1 MSELYSF
8 FTTLLSAEK
17 LGSPTPT
24 NTSLSASGVNTI
36 SLSTSD
42 IGISF
47 TPNDTLTGSLV
58 LTTVQGSKF
67 RIDSSYHRDNSQ
79 MVLLKSDGSGTIFQF
94 ASGGSAGVAL
104 SAGYTTFTTGES
116 RRKWVYGY
124 R

>member
-1 MSELYSF
+1 
-8 FTTLLSAEK
+8 
-17 LGSPTPT
+17 
-24 NTSLSASGVNTI
+24 
-36 SLSTSD
+36 
-42 IGISF
+42 
-47 TPNDTLTGSLV
+47 
-58 LTTVQGSKF
+58 
-67 RIDSSYHRDNSQ
+67 